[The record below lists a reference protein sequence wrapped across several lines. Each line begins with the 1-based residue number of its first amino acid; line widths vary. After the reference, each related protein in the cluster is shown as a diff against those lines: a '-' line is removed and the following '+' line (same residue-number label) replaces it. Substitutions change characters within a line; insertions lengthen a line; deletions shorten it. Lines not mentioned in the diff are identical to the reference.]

1 MSYKM
6 TIHMKKAKASN
17 FEKTFERRAERML
30 ALVMRTLV
38 KVDFGNKDVGIFIE
52 NCSPVNIP
60 IGYLKFD
67 DKVWTGKEISQFCK
81 YILIFLLSLKL
92 LSPTSTLVLDSPPNM
107 LQSPHETIT
116 N

>member
-17 FEKTFERRAERML
+17 FEKTFERRAERMI
-30 ALVMRTLV
+30 ALVMRTIV
-38 KVDFGNKDVGIFIE
+38 KVDFNDKDVGFFID
-52 NCSPVNIP
+52 NCSMVNIP
-60 IGYLKFD
+60 MGFLKFD
-67 DKVWTGKEISQFCK
+67 DKVWTGKEIAQFAK
-81 YILIFLLSLKL
+81 YIDISSEFRV
-92 LSPTSTLVLDSPPNM
+92 TVTYLDPDL

>member
-17 FEKTFERRAERML
+17 FEKTFERRAERMI

-52 NCSPVNIP
+52 NCSVVNVP
-60 IGYLKFD
+60 MGFLKFD
-67 DKVWTGKEISQFCK
+67 DKVWTGKEIAQFAK
-81 YILIFLLSLKL
+81 YIDISSEFGV
-92 LSPTSTLVLDSPPNM
+92 TVTYLDPEPA
-107 LQSPHETIT
+107 TIT
-116 N
+116 T

>member
-6 TIHMKKAKASN
+6 TISMKHAKESR
-17 FEKTFERRAERML
+17 FEKTFHKRAERML

-38 KVDFGNKDVGIFIE
+38 KIDFGNKDVGIFIE

-60 IGYLKFD
+60 MGYLKFD

-81 YILIFLLSLKL
+81 YIDISSEFEVAVTYLDPDLLH
-92 LSPTSTLVLDSPPNM
+92 
-107 LQSPHETIT
+107 SPHETIT

>member
-17 FEKTFERRAERML
+17 FEKTFERRAERMI

-38 KVDFGNKDVGIFIE
+38 KVDFNDKDVGFFID
-52 NCSPVNIP
+52 NCPAVNIP
-60 IGYLKFD
+60 IGFLKFD
-67 DKVWTGKEISQFCK
+67 DKVWTGKEIAQFAK
-81 YILIFLLSLKL
+81 YIDISSEFGVTVTYLDPDLLH
-92 LSPTSTLVLDSPPNM
+92 
-107 LQSPHETIT
+107 SPHETIT